1 MVTVVSTLASLEVTL
16 KSDPRYAEPGNAAL
30 VDLCRTLAEA
40 IDAKIEPTTH
50 QLAAYLSALKDLRRI
65 TETQP
70 KGASRGNEDSGAAKP
85 SLEAIR
91 ANVTPIGK
99 ARKRA

>member
-1 MVTVVSTLASLEVTL
+1 MSALESLEITL
-16 KSDPRYAEPGNAAL
+16 ESDARFTDASNAAL

-40 IDAKIEPTTH
+40 IDAKSEPTTH
-50 QLAAYLSALKDLRRI
+50 QLAAYLSALKDLRRV

-70 KGASRGNEDSGAAKP
+70 KGATRASHEDAPERP